1 MKSVLVLSLVT
12 ALGIGGTYL
21 ANEPVVSS
29 PVIIQAEKINPLE
42 RARRSAVLI
51 YLKDYDSG
59 GTATLI
65 GRKKLD
71 NGNYRYRALT
81 AYHVIQSMAEKITK
95 NGAQA
100 DRKIT
105 LMLQQTFHGA
115 PLTLQFDIEDID
127 WASTSEDWASFT
139 FESTHR
145 LTCAEVATKAEFLDI
160 KPFEKIYAI
169 GAGGLY
175 GLMCRDGII
184 GATHNEYLYGEKQIK
199 NSKHPWNKQ
208 PHKFFRPYINIWY
221 GDSGCGVF
229 NKDGK
234 LIGIITGF
242 GMMFKGWDYIP
253 VTHSSVAIKAYI
265 IKELASSSKDFFLIE
280 D

>member
-1 MKSVLVLSLVT
+1 MKSVLVLLLIT
-12 ALGIGGTYL
+12 TLGIGGTYL
-21 ANEPVVSS
+21 ANEPVASS
-29 PVIIQAEKINPLE
+29 PVIIQAEEISPLE
-42 RARRSAVLI
+42 RARRSTVLL
-51 YLKDYDSG
+51 YLTDYDSG

-71 NGNYRYRALT
+71 DGGYRYRAVT
-81 AYHVIQSMAEKITK
+81 AYHIIQGMIEKITK

-100 DRKIT
+100 NRKIT
-105 LMLQQTFHGA
+105 LMLQPRFHGA
-115 PLTLQFDIEDID
+115 SLKLQFDIEDID
-127 WASTSEDWASFT
+127 WASPPEDWASFT
-139 FESTHR
+139 FESTHY

-175 GLMCRDGII
+175 GPMCRDGIM
-184 GATHNEYLYGEKQIK
+184 GATHNEYLNSEIQIK
-199 NSKHPWNKQ
+199 NKLPWNKQ
-208 PHKFFRPYINIWY
+208 PHKFFRPYINTWY

-234 LIGIITGF
+234 LIGIINGF
-242 GMMFKGWDYIP
+242 GMMLEGWDRVP
-253 VTHSSVAIKAYI
+253 VTHSGVAIKAYI
-265 IKELASSSKDFFLIE
+265 IKELASLNKDFFLIE